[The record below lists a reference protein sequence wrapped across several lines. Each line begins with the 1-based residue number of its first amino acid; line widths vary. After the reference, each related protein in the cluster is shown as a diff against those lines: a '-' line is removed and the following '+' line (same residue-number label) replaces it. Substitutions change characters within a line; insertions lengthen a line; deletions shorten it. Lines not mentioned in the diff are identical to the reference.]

1 MRPGPV
7 RVVRYLLSSHPV
19 NAAPQH
25 LIDVIVTVVNKMGW
39 VSHPNLATERAETW
53 EEGVDRVLR
62 RQLNELQ
69 ALGRPACITFNSSDS
84 SYVQGACFI
93 EPGDPPEIRE
103 QKRRR
108 RRLRPYL
115 DLIRGLSPD
124 EFEILCQRLL
134 SVLGVASPHLTRRTA
149 DEGIDFYGKLTGESV
164 FFPHDLEPTV
174 QRQLSIWLVGQA
186 KQFVR
191 STVGTPEVRDL
202 VGAVV
207 LGRSGVFSTEASP
220 SSELSIRVGDPVFLM
235 LVTGGSLSGRAWKL
249 VERSGIIGIDGEMLA
264 AFLVDRDTTLGDDP
278 DAAAFRRWL
287 VSETQWRN

>member
-19 NAAPQH
+19 TAASQH
-25 LIDVIVTVVNKMGW
+25 LVDVIVTVVNEMGW
-39 VSHPNLATERAETW
+39 VSHPNRAAERAETW

-69 ALGRPACITFNSSDS
+69 ALGRPARIAFNSSDS
-84 SYVQGACFI
+84 SYVQGACFV
-93 EPGDPPEIRE
+93 EPVDPPEIRK

-108 RRLRPYL
+108 RRLRPYV

-124 EFEILCQRLL
+124 EFEVLCQRLL

-149 DEGIDFYGKLTGESV
+149 DEGIDFYGKLSGESV

-174 QRQLSIWLVGQA
+174 QRQLSFWLVGQA

-191 STVGTPEVRDL
+191 SAVGTPEIRDL

-207 LGRSGVFSTEASP
+207 LGRAGVFSTASSP
-220 SSELSIRVGDPVFLM
+220 SPEFNIRVGDPVFLM

-249 VERSGIIGIDGEMLA
+249 IQRSGIIGIDGEMLA
-264 AFLVDRDTTLGDDP
+264 AFLVDRDTLGDDP
-278 DAAAFRRWL
+278 DPAAFRWWL
-287 VSETQWRN
+287 RSGAR